1 MARMD
6 GLQQQI
12 ESAQPDADA
21 CQVAHLARARWVI
34 LLILFLYGLFAGA
47 FYSFSRFGF
56 FLSAGQAAFL
66 LITFCIVVI
75 YNLCYQQASRSLSR
89 FRRRDHVQVFLD
101 LLLVT
106 VLVHLTGGGDS
117 WVWPLY
123 LLVSIEGVYLLKRK
137 GDIWFTWFAGAALY
151 ATLLW
156 CEHAGVI
163 GNVAMPFVDTDL
175 SADTGYLTMIW
186 FWVAILNGA
195 VLVIGFHL
203 MAVARG
209 ETSQLK
215 ESRERLFAFLEHADD
230 LIQLNSPEGGFVY
243 ANHAWLRA
251 MGYRKEEL
259 AGLTVFDLVDSDSR
273 AAYSGVFQ
281 EVFKSGEPGTYE
293 LRYVTRGGGT
303 IDVEGNLTCSF
314 RTGEPDSVWG
324 ISRDVTMKKLA
335 DQELY
340 RRAHHDVL
348 TGLPNRQL
356 FMDRLQ
362 QLRGMSTRARRCA
375 AVLFLDLDKFKSVND
390 TWGHDFGDKLLQ
402 EVARRLTATVRET
415 DTVAR
420 LGGDE
425 FVIALGNLHDETG
438 AEVVAGKVLAAL
450 SAPYLI
456 DGQDLLMTCSIGI
469 SVYPQHGAELE
480 DLVKK
485 ADQALYAAKG
495 AGRGC
500 YRSYTDLSAGGAE
513 ESPLSP
519 RERDGVREARNMRN
533 C

>member
-6 GLQQQI
+6 GFQQQI
-12 ESAQPDADA
+12 ESAQTDADA
-21 CQVAHLARARWVI
+21 RQVAHLARARWVI

-56 FLSAGQAAFL
+56 FLSAGEAAFL

-75 YNLCYQQASRSLSR
+75 YNLCYQQASRRLSR
-89 FRRRDHVQVFLD
+89 FRRRDHVQVLLD

-106 VLVHLTGGGDS
+106 VLVHLSGGADS

-137 GDIWFTWFAGAALY
+137 GDVWFTWLAGATLY
-151 ATLLW
+151 AVLLW

-163 GNVAMPFVDTDL
+163 GSVAMPFANPAL
-175 SADTGYLTMIW
+175 SADLGYLTMIW

-230 LIQLNSPEGGFVY
+230 LIQLNRPDGGFLY

-251 MGYRKEEL
+251 MGYCKDQL
-259 AGLTVFDLVDSDSR
+259 GGLSVFDLVHPDSR
-273 AAYSGVFQ
+273 QAYADEFRRVFDSGD
-281 EVFKSGEPGTYE
+281 PGTYE
-293 LRYVTRGGGT
+293 LRYLAKGGGT

-314 RTGEPDSVWG
+314 RAGGPESVWG
-324 ISRDVTMKKLA
+324 ISRDVTVKKLA

-362 QLRGMSTRARRCA
+362 QLRGMSTRAGRCV

-402 EVARRLTATVRET
+402 EVARRLMATVRET

-425 FVIALGNLHDETG
+425 FVIALGNLHDESG
-438 AEVVAGKVLAAL
+438 AVVVAGKVLAAL

-456 DGQDLLMTCSIGI
+456 AGQSLLMTSSVGI
-469 SVYPQHGAELE
+469 SVYPQHGTELE
-480 DLVKK
+480 ELVKK

-500 YRSYTDLSAGGAE
+500 YRSYTDLSAGAAD

-519 RERDGVREARNMRN
+519 RERDGVREARDMRN